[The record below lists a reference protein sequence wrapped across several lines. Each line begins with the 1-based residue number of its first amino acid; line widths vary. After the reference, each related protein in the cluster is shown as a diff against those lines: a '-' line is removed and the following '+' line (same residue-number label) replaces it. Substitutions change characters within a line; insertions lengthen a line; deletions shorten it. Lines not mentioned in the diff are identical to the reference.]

1 MGRTR
6 SSLTVSTQGFVY
18 TECVFEWE
26 ARKAAANLVKHDVSF
41 DEAATIFVDADA
53 LDGPDTRHSDEE
65 ARFLRL
71 GRSAVGRVLMVAY
84 TLRKVRR
91 CRNDPRHQRTAGEPP
106 RKGLVRGERL
116 ISRTSRRHRRHN
128 FARCDASAARQSA
141 SVRVS

>member
-41 DEAATIFVDADA
+41 DEAATIFADADA
-53 LDGPDTRHSDEE
+53 LDGPATRHSDEE

-71 GRSAVGRVLMVAY
+71 GRSAVGRVLMVVY
-84 TLRKVRR
+84 TLRRSGDVETIRVISARR
-91 CRNDPRHQRTAGEPP
+91 A
-106 RKGLVRGERL
+106 
-116 ISRTSRRHRRHN
+116 SRRER
-128 FARCDASAARQSA
+128 ASYAAKD
-141 SVRVS
+141 